1 MSTRTLF
8 ARTALALAIALPAV
22 ASADSELD
30 TLKQELARQRAQIEA
45 QQKLLEKL
53 SAALDAQQKTQA
65 TAATGS
71 AAAAAGV
78 YTGVDE
84 DVPFGSSAPIVAARN
99 GKGSTGKG
107 ETTIGGYGEVHLNHL
122 SRSGSG
128 NANTPTDNG
137 NNLHL
142 HRAVLLVGHKF
153 SDTVSF
159 NSEIEFENAADG
171 SSVQTEVEQFY
182 VDWRVRPNVGLK
194 IGQWLTPVGILNER
208 HEPDT
213 FYGVE
218 RNPVETYIIPTTW
231 WQKGLLAQWQLT
243 PDMALDTGV
252 SNGMNV
258 NASNGGITGLA
269 TPNADGIR
277 PFRQEFG
284 GSSATHP
291 AYTTRLR
298 FTGINGLDLA
308 ATAQYQ
314 TDISSNDPTMSAV
327 PVSDR
332 KAPALLTEAHAD
344 WKYGKFGLRVLG
356 ARWHIDNTYARI
368 GGTDVMQGA
377 YVEPT
382 WRASEKLGFFVRHNI
397 WNTAASNDSN
407 ASLVQ
412 TNLGMNY
419 WIAPQV
425 VLKGDLQHGNTANR
439 DGNGFNLGVGLSF

>member
-1 MSTRTLF
+1 MSARTLF

-53 SAALDAQQKTQA
+53 SAALDAQQKAQA
-65 TAATGS
+65 TAAAGS
-71 AAAAAGV
+71 PATAAGV
-78 YTGVDE
+78 STSLDE
-84 DVPFGSSAPIVAARN
+84 DVPFGSSAPTATASN
-99 GKGSTGKG
+99 AKGGMG
-107 ETTIGGYGEVHLNHL
+107 RGDTTIGGYGEVHLNHL
-122 SRSGSG
+122 NRGGS
-128 NANTPTDNG
+128 ANTPTDNG

-159 NSEIEFENAADG
+159 NSEIEFENAPD
-171 SSVQTEVEQFY
+171 STSVETEVEQFY
-182 VDWRVRPNVGLK
+182 VDWRVRPFVGLK

-208 HEPDT
+208 HEPDA

-231 WQKGLLAQWQLT
+231 WQKGVLAQWQLT
-243 PDMALDTGV
+243 PDLALDTGV

-258 NASNGGITGLA
+258 NAGNGGIAGLA
-269 TPNADGIR
+269 TPNAEGMR

-284 GSSATHP
+284 GASATHP

-314 TDISSNDPTMSAV
+314 SDMSGNDVALPT
-327 PVSDR
+327 SDR

-344 WKYGKFGLRVLG
+344 WRSGKFGLRVLG
-356 ARWHIDNTYARI
+356 ARWHIDNPYARL
-368 GGTDVMQGA
+368 GGTDVMQGV
-377 YVEPT
+377 YIEPT
-382 WRASEKLGFFVRHNI
+382 WRASEKLGLFVRHNI
-397 WNTAASNDSN
+397 WNVAASSDSN
-407 ASLVQ
+407 PSLVQ

-439 DGNGFNLGVGLSF
+439 DSNSFNLGVGLSF